1 MMFCWLVGLDD
12 LQCGVSGV
20 STDVMW
26 SVTGYH
32 SLVLLLSLLP
42 SLAEEELARHRALGS
57 GGITRV
63 SYSDSGVL

>member
-1 MMFCWLVGLDD
+1 M
-12 LQCGVSGV
+12 
-20 STDVMW
+20 MW

-63 SYSDSGVL
+63 SYSDSGEL